1 LGWSLG
7 AGLDWRYQI
16 DQGSSWVFGLEYLH
30 YGFPAHTVTVTDNFG
45 AGSSISLN
53 STLSVDTI
61 KARISYLFSIH

>member
-1 LGWSLG
+1 LGWSLA

-30 YGFPAHTVTVTDNFG
+30 YGSPAHTVTDNFG